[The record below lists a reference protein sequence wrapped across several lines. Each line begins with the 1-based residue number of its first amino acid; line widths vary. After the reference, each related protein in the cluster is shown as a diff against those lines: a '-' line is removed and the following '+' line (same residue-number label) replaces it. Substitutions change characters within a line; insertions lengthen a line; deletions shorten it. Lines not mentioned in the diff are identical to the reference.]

1 MTPEALQERIA
12 AIAQQREA
20 LVRLSQQENLGSLQ
34 LDAKQALAEM
44 DDLLA
49 ELTRTFSNTQSN
61 T

>member
-20 LVRLSQQENLGSLQ
+20 LVRLSQQESLGSLQ
-34 LDAKQALAEM
+34 LDAKQALEEM

-49 ELTRTFSNTQSN
+49 ELNRTFPNS
-61 T
+61 

>member
-49 ELTRTFSNTQSN
+49 ELTRTFANT
-61 T
+61 